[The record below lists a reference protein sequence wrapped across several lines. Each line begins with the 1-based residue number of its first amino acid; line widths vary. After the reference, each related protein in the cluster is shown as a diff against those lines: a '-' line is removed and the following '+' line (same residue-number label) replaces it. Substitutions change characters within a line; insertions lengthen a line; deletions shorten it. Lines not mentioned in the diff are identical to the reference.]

1 MQDILAWK
9 KQIRN
14 EMKERRQK
22 MTSTEVEQLS
32 GQVRQRLEELN
43 PIQNA
48 QYYGLLALIM
58 KLIWYH

>member
-22 MTSTEVEQLS
+22 MTSTEVEQLMA
-32 GQVRQRLEELN
+32 R
-43 PIQNA
+43 
-48 QYYGLLALIM
+48 
-58 KLIWYH
+58 

>member
-22 MTSTEVEQLS
+22 MTSTVEQLS
-32 GQVRQRLEELN
+32 GQVKTTAR
-43 PIQNA
+43 
-48 QYYGLLALIM
+48 G
-58 KLIWYH
+58 